1 MAATTGAFAQSTVTL
16 YGVVDANYG
25 YRKASGSIDVAAGDL
40 VRVVGG
46 ASDKRTGLMD
56 GATNGLSGS
65 RWGLKGSEDLGGGMK
80 ANFVLESAISIDNGA
95 STGFTRNALVGVSGG
110 FGSIDLGRTYTPL
123 FYTLLGSD
131 ATGLSGHTTVSFG
144 QGLSTHESGDWG
156 TTGYFGPNSPSRRSN
171 SINYTSPSFNGL
183 TVRAQIA
190 EESGKQTVNAVS
202 TNVAKSSAL
211 GLSVTYVAGPL
222 SVSYAHDAQ
231 KGLQG
236 GVPVALNAPAATAN
250 AGKTTTNAI
259 GAAYDLGVA
268 KLYANWS
275 ETKAKATAAGDT
287 DFGNAGQYNLGV
299 TVPVGSITLIGQIGR
314 NTVKLG
320 DSTQSIKGSGNDWV
334 LGANYDLSKR
344 TTAYVTAGVNGNL
357 KTTINAVSLSKKTS
371 TAAVGLRHTF

>member
-1 MAATTGAFAQSTVTL
+1 VTL
-16 YGVVDANYG
+16 YGVLDANYG
-25 YRKASGSIDVAAGDL
+25 VRKATGSIDVVSGDL
-40 VRVVGG
+40 TRVIGG

-56 GATNGLSGS
+56 GSANGLSGS

-80 ANFVLESAISIDNGA
+80 ANFVLESAISIDTGA

-171 SINYTSPSFNGL
+171 SINYTSPSFDGL
-183 TVRAQIA
+183 TIRAQIA
-190 EESGKQTVNAVS
+190 QESGKQTINGVS
-202 TNVAKSSAL
+202 ANVAKSSAL
-211 GLSVTYVAGPL
+211 GLNVTYAAGPL

-231 KGLQG
+231 KGLEG
-236 GVPVALNAPAATAN
+236 GVPVALNAPAATSN
-250 AGKTTTNAI
+250 AGKTTTNAF
-259 GAAYDLGVA
+259 GGTYDFGVA

-275 ETKAKATAAGDT
+275 ETKAKATAAGNS
-287 DFGNAGQYNLGV
+287 DFGTAGQYNLGL
-299 TVPVGSITLIGQIGR
+299 TVPVGAITLIGQIGR
-314 NTVKLG
+314 NTLKIG
-320 DSTQSIKGSGNDWV
+320 DNTGSLKASGNDWV
-334 LGANYDLSKR
+334 LGANYSLSKR

-357 KTTINAVSLSKKTS
+357 KTTIETVSVSKKTS
-371 TAAVGLRHTF
+371 TSAIGLLHTF